1 MHAIANIN
9 ILIIN
14 DFANNVEDVSILTIT
29 NKNILE
35 INNKIESVNCD
46 VYEVLMLIIINKL
59 YVELVLII
67 QIKIISII
75 FFA

>member
-59 YVELVLII
+59 YVELVLVI